1 VIVALWYRWTRDGH
15 YRWLALCL
23 AILALD
29 LFVGSA
35 LLAWEIRLLRDAWT
49 P

>member
-1 VIVALWYRWTRDGH
+1 MIIALWYRWTHDRH

-23 AILALD
+23 GILVAD

-35 LLAWEIRLLRDAWT
+35 LIAWEISLMRDVMGR
-49 P
+49 